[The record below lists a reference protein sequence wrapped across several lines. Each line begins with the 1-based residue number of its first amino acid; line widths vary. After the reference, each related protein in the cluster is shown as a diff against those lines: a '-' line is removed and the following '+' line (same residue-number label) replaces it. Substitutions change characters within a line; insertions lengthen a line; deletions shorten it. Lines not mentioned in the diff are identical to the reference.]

1 MVHVL
6 NNLFVSDHHFCLA
19 LSRRSVV
26 VGLRSGLFSFL
37 RFWAGPIR
45 LCLTIAGKKK
55 KRERQDDESVE
66 RVGRRQAAKT
76 GGGTAETVKQRV
88 WLFRLFFQSPR
99 RVLPSLTLK
108 TH

>member
-1 MVHVL
+1 MVLVL
-6 NNLFVSDHHFCLA
+6 NHLFVSDHHFCLA

-55 KRERQDDESVE
+55 KKEKGKMTNVLNAFADD
-66 RVGRRQAAKT
+66 GRPKPEEAQ
-76 GGGTAETVKQRV
+76 
-88 WLFRLFFQSPR
+88 
-99 RVLPSLTLK
+99 LK
-108 TH
+108 L